1 MATANATGEAQTG
14 PLRLQFDR
22 SVKLAFQGSSISS
35 DGGLLL
41 HRELDDA
48 LGLTDLAASLIG
60 DPRTGRNG
68 RHRLAGLLRQSIFS
82 RLAGY
87 EDVNDAD
94 RLRRDPV
101 MRRLVGGRAVKRGA
115 ASASAMGRFE
125 TAMLTRPENLAALAD
140 LPGRWIDAVHD
151 RRPPKVVTLDMDSS
165 ESPVHG
171 DQEGAAWNGHFRTKC
186 LHPLFVFN
194 QFGDL
199 ERCSLRPGN
208 VHSADGWED
217 VLKPVLARYSRTT
230 RPSITRR
237 RFRADAAF
245 AIPALFD
252 LLEAEGWDYAVRI
265 KGNPKLHARIAWLAK
280 RRPGRPPHHVV
291 RHYTSF
297 HYRAKSWS
305 TARRVV
311 AKVEFHPGELFPR
324 VGFIVTNR
332 SLPNERVLAFYND
345 RGTAEQHIKEGK
357 QAIKWTRLSCM
368 RFAANAVRLQL
379 HALAYNLANF
389 LRTLATPE
397 AVETW
402 SLTSLRERLIK
413 TGARLVRHARYAV
426 FQFAE
431 AALPRKVFAGVLDLI
446 NGLRGPPA
454 EAASA

>member
-1 MATANATGEAQTG
+1 MAAANATGEAQTD

-22 SVKLAFQGSSISS
+22 SVKLAFRGSSISS

-41 HRELDDA
+41 HRELDGA
-48 LGLTDLAASLIG
+48 LGLTDAAAGVIG

-101 MRRLVGGRAVKRGA
+101 MRQLVGGRAVKRGA

-140 LPGRWIDAVHD
+140 LPGLWIDAVHE

-171 DQEGAAWNGHFRTKC
+171 DQEAAMWNGHFRSKC

-199 ERCSLRPGN
+199 ERCALRPGN

-217 VLKPVLARYSRTT
+217 VLRPVLARYSAEA

-305 TARRVV
+305 KARRVV

-332 SLPNERVLAFYND
+332 SLPSERVLAFYNG

-357 QAIKWTRLSCM
+357 HALKWTRLSCM

-389 LRTLATPE
+389 LRTLATPQV
-397 AVETW
+397 VESW

-431 AALPRKVFAGVLDLI
+431 AALPREVFAGMLDLI

-454 EAASA
+454 ATVSL